1 MTMGMR
7 KVLLNL
13 SGLTG
18 LIVIAVLTVSG
29 CFSDARVRNAEKM
42 LEGTVATLPFPAGAT
57 LLGETGIIG
66 ALDCGPVAF
75 RDQLG
80 TCCAYASYL
89 RAYGFETPADLALDR
104 YAQQFEAMGW
114 KIESQ
119 TDSNRF
125 LIRGENEAV
134 DIATYPMSGWYVS
147 KLDPNNRR
155 DEFLTVLHL
164 RLFTALPQREGC

>member
-1 MTMGMR
+1 MAIGMR
-7 KVLLNL
+7 KALLTP
-13 SGLTG
+13 SGLTC
-18 LIVIAVLTVSG
+18 LLVVAVLTVSG

-42 LEGTVATLPFPAGAT
+42 LEETVATLPAPDGAT

-89 RAYGFETPADLALDR
+89 RAYGFEVPADLVLNR
-104 YAQQFEAMGW
+104 YAQQFEALGW
-114 KIESQ
+114 QIESE
-119 TDSNRF
+119 TDNNRF
-125 LIRGENEAV
+125 LVRGENEAV